1 MNDHLE
7 TRGVMYVAVGENYIR
22 SAARSAR
29 SVRKHNPGLQVHLFA
44 NWQECG
50 FDFSRSLEPFTS
62 VESIDSPHYRS
73 KVDYSVRTPF
83 DRTLYLDTDTRV
95 LDDITPL
102 FDLLDRFDIAL
113 AHAPNRITRLMNWQV
128 PVPVSFPQFNCGV
141 FVYRR
146 SERVWKF
153 LQEWIEAFHQAG
165 FFSDQITFREIIWLS
180 DLRIATLPPEYNLRY
195 LKYLLLWGKREARPR
210 ILHLPLYHR
219 PFWILRREV
228 KSFKRRIGLEATQD
242 PKRVHSKYPTKRS

>member
-1 MNDHLE
+1 MSDQQE
-7 TRGVMYVAVGENYIR
+7 TRGVMYVAAGKKYIQ
-22 SAARSAR
+22 SAVKSAR

-50 FDFSRSLEPFTS
+50 FDFGLSPEPFTS

-83 DRTLYLDTDTRV
+83 DRTLYLDTDTRI
-95 LDDITPL
+95 LDDINPL

-113 AHAPNRITRLMNWQV
+113 AHAPNRITRLINWQV

-146 SERVWKF
+146 SDRVWKV

-165 FFSDQITFREIIWLS
+165 FHSDQITFREIIWLS
-180 DLRIATLPPEYNLRY
+180 DLRVATLAPEYNLRK
-195 LKYLLLWGKREARPR
+195 LKYFLVWGGREARPK
-210 ILHLPLYHR
+210 ILHLALFHQD
-219 PFWILRREV
+219 PFWILWRVV
-228 KSFKRRIGLEATQD
+228 KDFMRRIHPAAPK
-242 PKRVHSKYPTKRS
+242 PKRYPTMTSRK